1 MKLRVFLLT
10 YKRLDYTRLSLRR
23 LCETVP
29 DYGRITVWDN
39 NSGPE
44 MRALL
49 AQFEGHPRIERII
62 YHPTN
67 DRLRGPTNR
76 FWSEFVGDA
85 EYLSKVDDDCL
96 VSPGWCDTLIQ
107 AHEEIPEAGV
117 LGCWRYLDEDF
128 VPELANRKIQKFGRH
143 QLMRNCWVEGS
154 GYIMKRA
161 VLDRI
166 GGLQDEE
173 SFTGW
178 CIRAADAGYVNGWY
192 YPFLFQE
199 HMDDPRV
206 PHSGMKTEEDF
217 QRLRP
222 LSAGTFNLKTRQDWI
237 DWLHLDARNQQQR
250 SFNPRH
256 YLGWWPKVRR
266 RIGRILGRDLT
277 PTV

>member
-1 MKLRVFLLT
+1 MKLRVFMLT
-10 YKRLDYTRLSLRR
+10 YKRVEYTRLSLQR
-23 LCETVP
+23 LCDTVP
-29 DYGRITVWDN
+29 EYGRITVWDN

-44 MRALL
+44 MRDLL
-49 AQFEGHPRIERII
+49 RQFEGHPRIDKII

-67 DRLRGPTNR
+67 DRLRGPTNA
-76 FWSEFVGDA
+76 FWEQAGDA

-96 VSPGWCDTLIQ
+96 VSPGWCEKLIQ

-128 VPELANRKIQKFGRH
+128 VPELAQRKIQTFGRH
-143 QLMRNCWVEGS
+143 QIMRNCWVEGS
-154 GYIMKRA
+154 GYLMKRE
-161 VLDRI
+161 VLQRI
-166 GGLQDEE
+166 GPLRDQE

-178 CIRAADAGYVNGWY
+178 CIRAAAAGYLVGWY

-206 PHSGMKTEEDF
+206 PHTGMKTEEDF

-222 LSAGTFNLKTRQDWI
+222 LSAGTFKLETRDDWI
-237 DWLHLDARNQQQR
+237 DWLHRDARNQQVR

-256 YLGWWPKVRR
+256 YLGLGAKVRR
-266 RIGRILGRDLT
+266 RIGRWIGRDLT